1 MTTTTLCYS
10 GLLSLRGR
18 RDETDLLHISSEKP
32 PLAEV
37 LMPLNGC
44 NVRVK
49 IEVKGQPPI
58 TAEGIADVFDKPQY
72 SYYRGYSFTLQH
84 FKING
89 KDLFEYLY
97 PNVGRSARIEIDAL

>member
-1 MTTTTLCYS
+1 MTATTLCYS
-10 GLLSLRGR
+10 GLISLRGR

-37 LMPLNGC
+37 LMPLNGKHLK
-44 NVRVK
+44 VK
-49 IEVKGQPPI
+49 IQVKDHEPI

-97 PNVGRSARIEIDAL
+97 PNVGRSASIEIEVI